1 MLYSLSIIN
10 RNIIPE
16 IINNINSDELA
27 CIMRTHIN
35 NYAMQGYTI
44 IWGNNYIIAQ
54 RRLNK
59 IYFIISIS
67 EEFTTIIEKSG
78 QLGLEKYSNLPAE
91 SNSIKI
97 ESNYSEIESNSTEIE
112 SRDSKI
118 YLRNS
123 KIDLRD
129 TETDLRVSFIN
140 K

>member
-54 RRLNK
+54 RRFNK

-67 EEFTTIIEKSG
+67 EEFKTIIEKSG

-91 SNSIKI
+91 SNSMK
-97 ESNYSEIESNSTEIE
+97 IESNSTEIE

-118 YLRNS
+118 YLRDS

-129 TETDLRVSFIN
+129 SKADLRDGFIN